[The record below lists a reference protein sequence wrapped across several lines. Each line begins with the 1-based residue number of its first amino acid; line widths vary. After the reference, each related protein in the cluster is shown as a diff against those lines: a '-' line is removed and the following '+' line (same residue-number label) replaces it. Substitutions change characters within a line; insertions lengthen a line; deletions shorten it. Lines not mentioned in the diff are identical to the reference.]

1 MKVDKMMSAFGLEAR
16 EPFLDYKLAEFCFS
30 LNANDKI
37 SFNQTKVLFRKIMA
51 DLLPKEILKRK
62 KHGFLLPSERWLM
75 GPLKKI
81 TQEMI
86 FSRES
91 FSSRFFSE
99 EELGSL
105 FEQSTSLLKIEK
117 ASLLWRLLIFEFW
130 YKINFEK
137 VV

>member
-1 MKVDKMMSAFGLEAR
+1 MDVKKRTRNIQQKLKEFGHNVKLTHCREVLAIAHGLRNSHQLEKDHSLSKVFD
-16 EPFLDYKLAEFCFS
+16 
-30 LNANDKI
+30 
-37 SFNQTKVLFRKIMA
+37 
-51 DLLPKEILKRK
+51 
-62 KHGFLLPSERWLM
+62 FLLPSERWLM